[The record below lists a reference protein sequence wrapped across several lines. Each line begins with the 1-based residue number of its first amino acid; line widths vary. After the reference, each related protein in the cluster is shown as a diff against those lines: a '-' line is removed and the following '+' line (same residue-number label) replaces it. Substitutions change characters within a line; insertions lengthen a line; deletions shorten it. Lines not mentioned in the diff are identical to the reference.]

1 MILLASKLYE
11 ILYSLPQE
19 QLIVLNHTEVGN
31 RKHLYFKLHG
41 YTVHQQCWTL
51 LLPTDAHNFKKTQS
65 Y

>member
-1 MILLASKLYE
+1 MMILLASKLYE

-41 YTVHQQCWTL
+41 YTVHQQC
-51 LLPTDAHNFKKTQS
+51 
-65 Y
+65 